1 MNDLTLL
8 EDGRMIMR
16 ELEDSTAINIKH
28 EELIHIISTICEET
42 LL

>member
-16 ELEDSTAINIKH
+16 ELENTTAIDTECAREKRKK
-28 EELIHIISTICEET
+28 TT
-42 LL
+42 